1 MQLSRSAALAY
12 RASVHDITRP
22 AASVTACAVLDIGV
36 QDTPPGTTAGR
47 ALAARLPSGAPVDLP
62 GSLALVHSM
71 RGTMHLHRVADLG
84 LLATALRPDDAADLL
99 RQTYGTFFLDA
110 AAAGVPV
117 GEAFDEVADKM
128 AGVMANGEPRSK
140 GELSSALNEVVDKR
154 LRPWCAGCGVAHVH
168 DGLFRLASLPA
179 GLRLLPAGDGS
190 ADFVAGPP
198 PVTAGGAGLAGARE
212 TAASAKAGRSG
223 SEAAGR
229 TPGRSGATE
238 GGSPGRAGERGGGP
252 RAAGA
257 DAADAAGRTPGR
269 SGATEGGSPGA
280 DAPAGRGRRDNAS
293 DAGGS
298 TSAGDGMP
306 PGVAAARG
314 ELVRRY
320 LRFCG
325 PTDRGGLA
333 AWLGLAPVAAR
344 RWWALVEDDLEPVE
358 VEGRRL
364 YMHGDD
370 LAEAR
375 QAGRPSGVRLL
386 PPFDPMLELADRELL
401 VPAAADRKVLWRAA
415 ANPGAVVATG
425 EVVGAW
431 RRRKG
436 VVTVT
441 PFGSLSAAR
450 RKEIVKEA
458 QTEVVFD

>member
-22 AASVTACAVLDIGV
+22 ASSVTGCAVLDIGV

-128 AGVMANGEPRSK
+128 ARVMADGEPRSK
-140 GELSSALNEVVDKR
+140 GELSSALNEVVDER

-198 PVTAGGAGLAGARE
+198 PVTAD
-212 TAASAKAGRSG
+212 
-223 SEAAGR
+223 
-229 TPGRSGATE
+229 
-238 GGSPGRAGERGGGP
+238 GP
-252 RAAGA
+252 M
-257 DAADAAGRTPGR
+257 T
-269 SGATEGGSPGA
+269 T
-280 DAPAGRGRRDNAS
+280 
-293 DAGGS
+293 
-298 TSAGDGMP
+298 GDGVQ

-333 AWLGLAPVAAR
+333 AWLGLAPAAAR
-344 RWWALVEDDLEPVE
+344 RWWALVEGDLEPVE

-375 QAGRPSGVRLL
+375 KAGRPSGVRLL

-401 VPAAADRKVLWRAA
+401 VPAAADRKVMWRAA
-415 ANPGAVVATG
+415 ANPGAVVVAG

>member
-1 MQLSRSAALAY
+1 M
-12 RASVHDITRP
+12 
-22 AASVTACAVLDIGV
+22 
-36 QDTPPGTTAGR
+36 AG
-47 ALAARLPSGAPVDLP
+47 
-62 GSLALVHSM
+62 
-71 RGTMHLHRVADLG
+71 
-84 LLATALRPDDAADLL
+84 
-99 RQTYGTFFLDA
+99 A
-110 AAAGVPV
+110 AA
-117 GEAFDEVADKM
+117 
-128 AGVMANGEPRSK
+128 
-140 GELSSALNEVVDKR
+140 
-154 LRPWCAGCGVAHVH
+154 
-168 DGLFRLASLPA
+168 
-179 GLRLLPAGDGS
+179 
-190 ADFVAGPP
+190 
-198 PVTAGGAGLAGARE
+198 
-212 TAASAKAGRSG
+212 
-223 SEAAGR
+223 
-229 TPGRSGATE
+229 
-238 GGSPGRAGERGGGP
+238 
-252 RAAGA
+252 
-257 DAADAAGRTPGR
+257 
-269 SGATEGGSPGA
+269 GGSPGA
-280 DAPAGRGRRDNAS
+280 VAPAGRGRRDNAS

-298 TSAGDGMP
+298 TPAGDGVQ

-333 AWLGLAPVAAR
+333 AWLGLAPAAAR

-375 QAGRPSGVRLL
+375 KAGRPSGVRLL

-401 VPAAADRKVLWRAA
+401 VPAAADRKVMWRAA
-415 ANPGAVVATG
+415 ANPGAVVAAG